1 VKDAFTIAAAFD
13 RTVYDGT
20 FAALA
25 IAANAPLLTADERL
39 ANTLAARFP
48 ILWLG
53 PLIKLP
59 KPPGT
64 IQVSAE
70 FR

>member
-53 PLIKLP
+53 AI
-59 KPPGT
+59 
-64 IQVSAE
+64 
-70 FR
+70 